1 MLNLLSKLRGNGN
14 QLPSTA
20 GKFLNAKKPSISWVH
35 PKNYE
40 KNMKTLANRIRKL
53 LAYLYY
59 SKKTAQAQA

>member
-1 MLNLLSKLRGNGN
+1 MVTNCHQLLVSFEHKKTQPKLG
-14 QLPSTA
+14 
-20 GKFLNAKKPSISWVH
+20 H

-59 SKKTAQAQA
+59 SKKAAQAQA